1 MHKTK
6 KKWGNEGLGLT
17 NSPIIDFLCH
27 MPFLTVT
34 ICLLAA
40 YGVLMALYTRG
51 YWRMRPFAAGSK
63 VPKSKFSVII
73 PARNEASNIEDC
85 ITGILA
91 QKYPAHLFDIIVV
104 DDFSEDE
111 TAQVV
116 SKIALQHNNVRLL
129 QLKDFTNN
137 ENLIA
142 YKKRA
147 IEIAINEASGDWIV
161 TTDADCSVT
170 TNWLATYD
178 AYIQEHDCVMM
189 AAPVAY
195 TNTGSLLSIF
205 QVLDFISLQGITAAA
220 VASGSHT
227 LCNGANLCYS
237 KKAFESVGKFSGI
250 DHLPSGDDMLLMHKM
265 KKSYPGKIGY
275 LFAQEAVVTTAPS
288 ATLGLFLQQRIRW
301 ASKATGY
308 QDKIIFWILLLVYLV
323 NASLLLYLPIHFLQ
337 TGNIYTWLILIGC
350 KTLIEIPF
358 MFASATFFKQQKLL
372 WWFALMQPFHI
383 VYTLVAGWFG
393 TFGSYKWKG
402 RTVMKQQDD
411 HFFRK
416 LRRNKAAS
424 VSLFIVAAAFLMAVF
439 AYFMAPEHSPNAN
452 RMIPEIGSMKPG
464 FTIQLLQVKRI
475 GETKQISFFEKL
487 IGGEEDV
494 YTFIPI
500 TSYTIKG
507 SDIYFQK
514 YIDEGITESGVMQ
527 LSLVANNPVITQTYY
542 AGTDKFGRDMLSR
555 LIIGVRVSLGVGLIA
570 VLLSLTIGILLGAL
584 AGFYRGWIDECIM
597 WFINVIWSIPT
608 LLLVFA
614 ITLVLG
620 KGFWQVFIAVGLT
633 MWVNVA
639 RLVRGQVMAIK
650 NREFIEATRV
660 LGYSDTRTIF
670 IHILPN
676 IIGPILVIAAS
687 NFASAIVIEAG
698 LSFLGVG
705 VQPPQPS
712 WGLMIKENYNFI
724 ITHNP
729 ALALAPG
736 IAIMILVLA
745 FNLLG
750 NGLRDAFNVRE
761 K

>member
-1 MHKTK
+1 
-6 KKWGNEGLGLT
+6 
-17 NSPIIDFLCH
+17 
-27 MPFLTVT
+27 V
-34 ICLLAA
+34 
-40 YGVLMALYTRG
+40 
-51 YWRMRPFAAGSK
+51 
-63 VPKSKFSVII
+63 I
-73 PARNEASNIEDC
+73 PARNEAANIEAC
-85 ITGILA
+85 IAGILA
-91 QKYPAHLFDIIVV
+91 QNYPSHLFELIVI

-111 TAQVV
+111 TANIVG
-116 SKIALQHNNVRLL
+116 SIALQYNNVRLL
-129 QLKDFTNN
+129 RLQDFTKD
-137 ENLIA
+137 ENIVA

-147 IEIAINEASGDWIV
+147 IEIAIEQANHPWIV
-161 TTDADCSVT
+161 TTDADCSFT
-170 TNWLATYD
+170 NNWLASYD
-178 AYIQEHDCVMM
+178 AYIQEHNCVMI
-189 AAPVAY
+189 AAPVSY
-195 TNTGSLLSIF
+195 KNTGSFLSVF

-220 VASGSHT
+220 VGSGSHT

-237 KKAFESVGKFSGI
+237 KEAFESVGKFSGI

-265 KKSYPGKIGY
+265 KKSYPEKIGY
-275 LFAQEAVVTTAPS
+275 LYAQDTVVTTAPS
-288 ATLGLFLQQRIRW
+288 ATLDLFIQQRIRW
-301 ASKATGY
+301 SSKALGY

-323 NASLLLYLPIHFLQ
+323 NFSLLVYLPVNLIE
-337 TGNIYTWLILIGC
+337 TGNINNWFVFIGC
-350 KTLIEIPF
+350 KTLVELPF
-358 MFASATFFKQQKLL
+358 MYAAAKFFKQQKLL
-372 WWFALMQPFHI
+372 WWFLFMQPFHI
-383 VYTLVAGWFG
+383 LYTVVAGWFG

-402 RTVMKQQDD
+402 RTVTKHEPDR
-411 HFFRK
+411 FFTK
-416 LRRNKAAS
+416 LKRNKPAS
-424 VSLFIVAAAFLMAVF
+424 VSLYIITAAFLMAVF
-439 AYFMAPEHSPNAN
+439 AYFIAPEHSPNAN

-475 GETKQISFFEKL
+475 GQTTNASFFDRLLNGK
-487 IGGEEDV
+487 EDAN
-494 YTFIPI
+494 TFIPI
-500 TSYTIKG
+500 TSYHIKG
-507 SDIYFQK
+507 DSIYYQK
-514 YIDEGITESGVMQ
+514 YIDEGITEAGVMP
-527 LSLVANNPVITQTYY
+527 LSLAAKEPVIKQTYY

-555 LIIGVRVSLGVGLIA
+555 LIIGVRVSLGVGMIA

-650 NREFIEATRV
+650 NREFIEAAQV
-660 LGYSDTRTIF
+660 LGYSNTRTIF
-670 IHILPN
+670 LHILPN
-676 IIGPILVIAAS
+676 IIGPVLVIAAS

>member
-1 MHKTK
+1 M
-6 KKWGNEGLGLT
+6 
-17 NSPIIDFLCH
+17 
-27 MPFLTVT
+27 
-34 ICLLAA
+34 AA

-51 YWRMRPFAAGSK
+51 HWNLRAFVAKGKTPQT
-63 VPKSKFSVII
+63 KFSIVI
-73 PARNEASNIEDC
+73 PARNEAANIENC
-85 ITGILA
+85 IAGILA
-91 QKYPAHLFDIIVV
+91 QNYPSHLFELIVI

-111 TAQVV
+111 TANIVG
-116 SKIALQHNNVRLL
+116 SIALQYNNVRLL
-129 QLKDFTNN
+129 RLQDFTKD
-137 ENLIA
+137 ENIIA

-147 IEIAINEASGDWIV
+147 IEIAIEQANHPWIV
-161 TTDADCSVT
+161 TTDADCSFT
-170 TNWLATYD
+170 NNWLASYD
-178 AYIQEHDCVMM
+178 AYIQEHNCVMI
-189 AAPVAY
+189 AAPVSY
-195 TNTGSLLSIF
+195 KNTGSFLSVF

-220 VASGSHT
+220 VGSGSHT

-237 KKAFESVGKFSGI
+237 KEAFESVGKFSGI

-265 KKSYPGKIGY
+265 KRSYPGKIGY
-275 LFAQEAVVTTAPS
+275 LYAQDAVVITAPS
-288 ATLGLFLQQRIRW
+288 ATLGLFIQQRIRW
-301 ASKATGY
+301 SSKALGY

-323 NASLLLYLPIHFLQ
+323 NFSLLVYLPVNLIE
-337 TGNIYTWLILIGC
+337 TGNINNWLVFIGC
-350 KTLIEIPF
+350 KTLVEIPF
-358 MFASATFFKQQKLL
+358 MYAAAKFFNQQKLL
-372 WWFALMQPFHI
+372 WWFLLMQPFHI
-383 VYTLVAGWFG
+383 LYTVVAGWFG

-402 RTVMKQQDD
+402 RTVTKNEPDR
-411 HFFRK
+411 FFRK
-416 LRRNKAAS
+416 LKRNKPAS
-424 VSLFIVAAAFLMAVF
+424 VSLYIITAAFLMAVF
-439 AYFMAPEHSPNAN
+439 AYFIAPEHSPNAN

-475 GETKQISFFEKL
+475 GQTPNASFFDRLLNGK
-487 IGGEEDV
+487 EDAN
-494 YTFIPI
+494 TFIPI
-500 TSYTIKG
+500 TSYHIKG
-507 SDIYFQK
+507 DSIFFQK
-514 YIDEGITESGVMQ
+514 YIDEGITEPGVML
-527 LSLVANNPVITQTYY
+527 LSLTATEPVITQTYY

-555 LIIGVRVSLGVGLIA
+555 LIIGVRVSLGVGMIA

-650 NREFIEATRV
+650 NREFIEAAQV
-660 LGYSDTRTIF
+660 LGYSNTRTIF
-670 IHILPN
+670 LHILPN
-676 IIGPILVIAAS
+676 IIGPVLVIAAS